1 MIIIAS
7 GGYCEREFESDF
19 GRVPPAF
26 LPIGNQRLFEHQVK
40 YLRRQFAKRQIIL
53 SVPADYVVAD
63 YDLELLSRAGVLIY
77 RADKTASLS
86 ASLLSILSNIQPLH
100 DEIKILHGDTLV
112 TVADHSIDAI
122 YLSETHDSHSWEFE
136 DQQRGVVW
144 CGMFSFSSVSLFA
157 EQLRKEPN
165 FVAAVKSYDAICPL
179 KRVFV
184 EEWMDFGHLSTYF
197 VGRTKITTERSFNS
211 LIIENGVVEKR
222 SADVRKLKSE
232 AEWYQSIPIAM
243 KRYTPSFYGFEAQ
256 ENSAAY
262 RIEYL
267 PMIPLNDIWVFGN
280 NPERFW
286 IYIFK
291 CFDDFFSASERM
303 VFDAAD
309 IDRAKTEFI
318 SLTGDKTWRRLEDY
332 FAQSGMDGSHAITF
346 NGHVMLSPLEL
357 AEFALGKINQ
367 CNSVPGLL
375 HGDLCLS
382 NVLFD
387 SRSQSIKLIDPRGL
401 KTPPAKS
408 VVGDIRYDIAKLA
421 HSILGDYD
429 HIISGRFH
437 YTENGTQYD
446 FNFSIIDSRDDVKAQ
461 FLESGLMR
469 KYSVTEVMSIVV
481 LLFLSML
488 PLHLDN
494 ITRQKGLFANA
505 YRLYFMFLR
514 GK

>member
-26 LPIGNQRLFEHQVK
+26 LPIGNQRLFEHQVR
-40 YLRRQFAKRQIIL
+40 YLRSQFAERQIIL
-53 SVPADYVVAD
+53 SVPADYVVSD
-63 YDLELLSRAGVLIY
+63 YDLELISRFGVLIC
-77 RADKTASLS
+77 RADNAASLS
-86 ASLLSILSNIQPLH
+86 ASLLSILSEIQPLH
-100 DEIKILHGDTLV
+100 GELAILHGDTLLK
-112 TVADHSIDAI
+112 VADHSTDTI

-136 DQQRGVVW
+136 DQQRGLVW

-157 EQLRKEPN
+157 EQLRKESS
-165 FVAAVKSYDAICPL
+165 FVAAVKSYDAMRSL
-179 KRVFV
+179 KRVYV

-197 VGRTKITTERSFNS
+197 VGRTKFTTERSFNS
-211 LIIENGVVEKR
+211 LVIKDGVVEKR
-222 SADVRKLKSE
+222 SADVEKLKSE
-232 AEWYQSIPIAM
+232 AEWYQSIPIKM
-243 KRYTPSFYGFEAQ
+243 KRYTPSFFGFEAKK
-256 ENSAAY
+256 NSAAY

-267 PMIPLNDIWVFGN
+267 PMIPLNDILVFGN

-286 IYIFK
+286 AYIFK
-291 CFDDFFSASERM
+291 CFDDFFTASER
-303 VFDAAD
+303 VVADAAD
-309 IDRAKTEFI
+309 IDCAKTEFTYLI
-318 SLTGDKTWRRLEDY
+318 GDKTWQRLEAY
-332 FAQSGMDGSHAITF
+332 FEQSGMDGSHAIKF
-346 NGHVMLSPLEL
+346 NGQMMMSPLKL
-357 AEFALGKINQ
+357 AEFALGKINSH
-367 CNSVPGLL
+367 NSIPGFF

-401 KTPPAKS
+401 KESSAKS

-437 YTENGTQYD
+437 YAENGSQYD
-446 FNFSIIDSRDDVKAQ
+446 FNFSIIDSRDDVKAK
-461 FLESGLMR
+461 FLESCLM
-469 KYSVTEVMSIVV
+469 KNYSVTEIVSIVV

-494 ITRQKGLFANA
+494 MTRQKGLFANA
-505 YRLYFMFLR
+505 YRLYLIFLR
-514 GK
+514 DK